1 MTKEEARIRTRI
13 SKGFQVVVP
22 AELRK
27 QYKLDVGDE
36 VIWGVGEKTV
46 TTEFHKKPSLLN
58 IVSLGRSGIK
68 GNAVEKKKRV
78 QGGED

>member
-1 MTKEEARIRTRI
+1 MTGEELRIRTRI

-22 AELRK
+22 SELRR

-36 VIWGVGEKTV
+36 VIWGVGEKVV

-58 IVSLGRSGIK
+58 IMSLGHSGIK

-78 QGGED
+78 QKGEY